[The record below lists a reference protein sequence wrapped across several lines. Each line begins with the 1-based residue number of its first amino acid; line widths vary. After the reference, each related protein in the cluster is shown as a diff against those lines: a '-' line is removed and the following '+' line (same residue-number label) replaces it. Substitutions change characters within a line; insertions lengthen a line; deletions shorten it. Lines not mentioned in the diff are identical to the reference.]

1 MTRLLADV
9 CFPARVTALAEMRSD
24 FFAPAHHTSLV
35 ERVWRGALFG
45 QHKIRVIFA
54 AKTIFAIFATF
65 AVFVAA
71 PAANI
76 PSNRQILSPI
86 RMVT

>member
-1 MTRLLADV
+1 MFDFQRASRCAAEMCSD
-9 CFPARVTALAEMRSD
+9 CFCPAR
-24 FFAPAHHTSLV
+24 HTSLV

-45 QHKIRVIFA
+45 QDKIGVIFA
-54 AKTIFAIFATF
+54 AKPTFAIFAIF

-76 PSNRQILSPI
+76 PFNRQILSPI